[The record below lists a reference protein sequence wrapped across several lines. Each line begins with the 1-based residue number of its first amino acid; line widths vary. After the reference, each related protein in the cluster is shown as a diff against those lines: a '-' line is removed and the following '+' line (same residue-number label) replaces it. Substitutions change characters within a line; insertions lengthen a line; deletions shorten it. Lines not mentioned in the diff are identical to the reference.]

1 MGAAVRNL
9 DRCPFPLSSRLSLPW
24 SVPWERTPDFL
35 LRCTNQRPRM
45 RLSLRESRT
54 RFTAPMGL
62 TGNPE
67 EAEGP
72 TVFSRLQRLS
82 ELSIRIT
89 KPRSANP
96 LNFVIPTGAQRRGG
110 TCSSLSVATTLRT
123 LHPNNQGQG
132 PPTFKLCHPACPGAP
147 RERSRGMNSNWS
159 PTSIWQLQ
167 IWPAG
172 NSSMLCVLNRMLV
185 ILNGAMRCQS

>member
-54 RFTAPMGL
+54 MFTAPMGL

-89 KPRSANP
+89 KAKVRQP
-96 LNFVIPTGAQRRGG
+96 
-110 TCSSLSVATTLRT
+110 
-123 LHPNNQGQG
+123 
-132 PPTFKLCHPACPGAP
+132 FKLCHPDWSAAEGRDLQFSFGCND
-147 RERSRGMNSNWS
+147 SQNSPS
-159 PTSIWQLQ
+159 K
-167 IWPAG
+167 
-172 NSSMLCVLNRMLV
+172 
-185 ILNGAMRCQS
+185 